1 MLEIISST
9 DFVYSLK
16 GKSVNTEFYPLTRR
30 KETIPENSD
39 FLGTEFSVGL
49 SLSFYSSYFR
59 AQKPL
64 FWIARALHRLSGFL
78 LLFPF
83 VFLDFMMQEPVVF

>member
-1 MLEIISST
+1 MGDAAGDRLSDAGSIPARSIK
-9 DFVYSLK
+9 K

-49 SLSFYSSYFR
+49 SLSFYTSYFR
-59 AQKPL
+59 AQMPPL
-64 FWIARALHRLSGFL
+64 
-78 LLFPF
+78 
-83 VFLDFMMQEPVVF
+83 LDCKGRSIR